1 MYTLKIK
8 TSRRTQMV
16 NVTAQVQQAVEKS
29 RVASGVCY
37 VYVPHTTAA
46 ITINECAD
54 PDVVSDLES
63 AFDRLIPEHGPYKHS
78 EGNSDSHMKT
88 ALVGTSQIIF
98 VEDGKLVLGRWQG
111 LFFCEFDGPRDR
123 HFRVKV
129 IPDQS

>member
-16 NVTAQVQQAVEKS
+16 NVTAEGQQAVEKS

-54 PDVVSDLES
+54 PDGVRDVES
-63 AFDRLIPEHGPYKHS
+63 AFDRLIPEHGAYKRS
-78 EGNSDSHMKT
+78 EGNSASHMKT
-88 ALVGTSQIIF
+88 ALVGTRQIIF
-98 VEDGKLVLGRWQG
+98 VEDGKLVLGR
-111 LFFCEFDGPRDR
+111 
-123 HFRVKV
+123 
-129 IPDQS
+129 

>member
-1 MYTLKIK
+1 
-8 TSRRTQMV
+8 MV

-29 RVASGVCY
+29 RVTDGLCY

-54 PDVVSDLES
+54 PDVASDLED

-88 ALVGTSQIIF
+88 GLVGTSQIVF
-98 VEDGKLVLGRWQG
+98 VEGGKLVLGRWQG

-123 HFRVKV
+123 HFLVKV
-129 IPDQS
+129 VPDIS